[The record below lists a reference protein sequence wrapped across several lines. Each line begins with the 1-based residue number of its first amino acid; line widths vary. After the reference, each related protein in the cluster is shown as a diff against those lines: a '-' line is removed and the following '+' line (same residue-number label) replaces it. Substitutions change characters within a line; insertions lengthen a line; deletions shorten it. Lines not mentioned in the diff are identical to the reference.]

1 MRGDYTR
8 TLALTRLLLL
18 LAPLRAFVAPAFVA
32 GQCSGP
38 PLYQDLLDLFLDP
51 RPDPVAVLS
60 RDEGQIVC
68 LRVAS
73 HSEGVDLGVP
83 PWAAVAGPMSRLGDD
98 SRLPIAPRS
107 PCTCPAAAC

>member
-32 GQCSGP
+32 VQCSGP

-83 PWAAVAGPMSRLGDD
+83 PGLLSRA
-98 SRLPIAPRS
+98 R
-107 PCTCPAAAC
+107 